1 MLAVIIYNENN
12 KGEQSMKKF
21 SKVLAASLV
30 GTMMVAS
37 LAGCGGQKA
46 ADTAS
51 EPTPVETEEVKEETT
66 EPAKGGEE
74 VTIRTVSMFGGTD
87 PMTGIYSAS
96 IEEFMKSNPGIKV
109 EDESATAD
117 EQWKS
122 KVLIDFSAGNEP
134 DVIFFFTDVNS
145 QSLVEQNKVVSLDEI
160 KAEYPEYAS
169 NISAAA
175 MDSAKYAGDG
185 KNYAVP
191 VRGYYE
197 GIFCNKAL
205 FDKYGLELP
214 TTWENLEKAVKTF
227 KENDV
232 TPFAAALGHI
242 PHYFIEHFLLA
253 EGGVKEHSNKDL
265 TAVKDTWVK
274 ALTMFK
280 TFNDMGAF
288 PIDTATSKHELQQQ
302 AFNDGK
308 AAMFLDGNWVTNGLT
323 DQENTVIV
331 PMPSTGNGKK
341 DPSEIIAGFSSGYY
355 ITKKAWDDPAKRDAA
370 VKFVENMTS
379 TDLIREFVLAAG
391 GGAPAADIGAIEGL
405 SKLAG
410 EGAKMAGQAKACD
423 SAVDGWLSK
432 QAWDY
437 LLSKVPVIAIG
448 KEDPTAVVDKVIE
461 IQSSNK

>member
-1 MLAVIIYNENN
+1 
-12 KGEQSMKKF
+12 MKKL
-21 SKVLAASLV
+21 SKVIAASLT
-30 GTMMVAS
+30 GMIAVAS
-37 LAGCGGQKA
+37 LGGCGQEQA
-46 ADTAS
+46 VNTAQV
-51 EPTPVETEEVKEETT
+51 PTPVETEKQQEAAPVVEN
-66 EPAKGGEE
+66 
-74 VTIRTVSMFGGTD
+74 VTLRTVSMFGGTD
-87 PMTGIYSAS
+87 PMAGIYSAS
-96 IEEFMKSNPGIKV
+96 LEEFMKANPHIKV

-145 QSLVEQNKVVSLDEI
+145 QSLIEQNKVVSIEEI
-160 KAEYPEYAS
+160 AAAYPEYAS
-169 NISAAA
+169 NITAAA

-205 FDKYGLELP
+205 FDQYGLELP

-232 TPFAAALGHI
+232 VPFAAALGHI

-253 EGGVKEHSNKDL
+253 EGGVKEHSNKDIA
-265 TAVKDTWVK
+265 AVKETWVK

-280 TFNDMGAF
+280 TFGDMGAF

-308 AAMFLDGNWVTNGLT
+308 AAMFLDGSWAIGGMT

-341 DPSEIIAGFSSGYY
+341 DPSDIIAGFSSGYF

-379 TDLIREFVLAAG
+379 TELIKQFVVEAG
-391 GGAPAADIGAIEGL
+391 GGAPAADIGPVEGL
-405 SKLAG
+405 SKLAATG
-410 EGAKMAGQAKACD
+410 SQMAGEAKNCD
-423 SAVDGWLSK
+423 AAVDAWLSK

-437 LLSKVPVIAIG
+437 LLGKVPVIEAG
-448 KEDPTAVVDKVIE
+448 KEEPAAVVDKIIE
-461 IQSSNK
+461 MQSAAK